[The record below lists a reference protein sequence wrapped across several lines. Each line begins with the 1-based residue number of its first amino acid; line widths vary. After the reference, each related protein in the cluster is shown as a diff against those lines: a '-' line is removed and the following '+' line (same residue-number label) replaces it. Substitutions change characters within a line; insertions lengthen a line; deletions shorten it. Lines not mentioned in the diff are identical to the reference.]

1 MSCFATAQFPYT
13 AEETTELSFKEGDV
27 IEILDACDGDW
38 WYGKIESREG
48 YFPHTYVKA
57 VEDMERISQLER
69 ESQMTADLSVESL
82 KVSSPKGLDKQLSTL
97 EEVTATIEEV
107 VMSKPKAEEV
117 VEVDKGEVEVQGKAD
132 EEPKKLK
139 RGDPGWRPPPPR
151 RKSKPPPELAEVAEA
166 LKKEREQ
173 KEKEQ
178 QQQQEVQEEREEGGE
193 AAPPTGMAAYYTLSE
208 ENRGSDMQM
217 ERDTGASVLSEG
229 DRISEMTDNDDRPSS
244 DPSTPTLSR
253 PTLSDRSSE
262 SSAAPPPDPKKEFE
276 EYEKSLY
283 SVSFLSFAT
292 NYFAKSKGGMFHKK
306 EKIEDQIQFS
316 AKPTKHHLLAS
327 TDSATSSAA
336 VALFHTVMVYMG
348 DATDK
353 KVQPGT
359 YLTLSEICKVATES
373 NLIDELL
380 VYCLKQTNSSN
391 ANVGSVTKGLEIIAQ
406 VLRLP
411 EVASS
416 SPALL
421 DLLRKSCLRKRRTQS
436 AIGGLACV
444 CFYTLLIPE
453 SERRT
458 LERLTVDDLEF
469 ARTNCKI
476 PDHPFN
482 CSLEE
487 VLRYEHY
494 TNNPLSRTNPLQ
506 LFTLNPWVPEILRG
520 LVECTRC
527 LGAHKTVGIFRL
539 ASDKDDII
547 ALKDAIKSQGY
558 AMIHDVIRRNE
569 IENNKAA
576 GLSALEA
583 LQKDQNVYTGLT
595 FSSSVESGDLLK
607 QWLRGLTEP
616 LIPSAFYNSALESVN
631 FSGDLKAT
639 VAIFNNLIKS
649 NQASIAYLVSFL
661 VDLLKHKDVTLMD
674 EAGLA
679 IVFSPNLLKEP
690 TGDPMKFAMNSE
702 KEKRFVIN
710 LIEAGK
716 KGYLKI

>member
-1 MSCFATAQFPYT
+1 MSCFATAQFPYK
-13 AEETTELSFKEGDV
+13 AEEKTELSFEEGDV

-38 WYGKIESREG
+38 WYGKIETREG

-69 ESQMTADLSVESL
+69 ESQMTADLSVSSL
-82 KVSSPKGLDKQLSTL
+82 KASTPKGADHLATL

-107 VMSKPKAEEV
+107 VMSKPKVEEV
-117 VEVDKGEVEVQGKAD
+117 VVREQQQEEE

-139 RGDPGWRPPPPR
+139 RGDAGWRPPPPR
-151 RKSKPPPELAEVAEA
+151 RKSKPPPELTEIAET
-166 LKKEREQ
+166 LKKEKEQ

-178 QQQQEVQEEREEGGE
+178 QQKEVELQEEEVEDDNTTT
-193 AAPPTGMAAYYTLSE
+193 APTGMAAYYTLSE
-208 ENRGSDMQM
+208 ENRGSDMQF
-217 ERDTGASVLSEG
+217 ERDTGDSVLS
-229 DRISEMTDNDDRPSS
+229 DSRVSDMTDNDDRPSS
-244 DPSTPTLSR
+244 DPSTPVLSR
-253 PTLSDRSSE
+253 LVSSFSDDRSSE
-262 SSAAPPPDPKKEFE
+262 ASGAPPPDPKKEFA
-276 EYEKSLY
+276 EYEKGLY
-283 SVSFLSFAT
+283 AVSFLSFAT
-292 NYFAKSKGGMFHKK
+292 NHFVKSKGGMFHKK

-316 AKPTKHHLLAS
+316 NKPTKHNLLAA
-327 TDSATSSAA
+327 TDPSSSSAA
-336 VALFHTVMVYMG
+336 VSLFHTIMVYMG
-348 DATDK
+348 DAADK
-353 KVQPGT
+353 KIHPGT
-359 YLTLSEICKVATES
+359 YLTLSDICRVASEA
-373 NLIDELL
+373 NLIDEVL
-380 VYCLKQTNSSN
+380 VYCLKQTNSNNSN
-391 ANVGSVTKGLEIIAQ
+391 VDSVTKGFEIIAQ

-411 EVASS
+411 NIAASS
-416 SPALL
+416 PLL
-421 DLLRKSCLRKRRTQS
+421 LNLLRKSCLRKRRTQS

-444 CFYTLLIPE
+444 CFYTLLVPE
-453 SERRT
+453 SERLR

-547 ALKDAIKSQGY
+547 ALKDAIKSHGY
-558 AMIHDVIRRNE
+558 AMILDVIRRNE
-569 IENNKAA
+569 ISNNKAA

-583 LQKDQNVYTGLT
+583 LQDEKDVYTGLT
-595 FSSSVESGDLLK
+595 FGGSVESGDLLK
-607 QWLRGLTEP
+607 QWLRGLTDP

-649 NQASIAYLVSFL
+649 NQASIAYIVSFL
-661 VDLLKHKDVTLMD
+661 VDLLDHKDVTLMD

-716 KGYLKI
+716 KGYLKIN

>member
-1 MSCFATAQFPYT
+1 MSCFATAQFPYK
-13 AEETTELSFKEGDV
+13 AEEKTELSFEEGDV

-38 WYGKIESREG
+38 WYGKIETREG

-69 ESQMTADLSVESL
+69 ESQMTADLSVSSL
-82 KVSSPKGLDKQLSTL
+82 KASTPKGADHLATL

-107 VMSKPKAEEV
+107 VMSKPKVEEV
-117 VEVDKGEVEVQGKAD
+117 VVREQQQEEE

-139 RGDPGWRPPPPR
+139 RGDAGWRPPPPR
-151 RKSKPPPELAEVAEA
+151 RKSKPPPELTEIAET
-166 LKKEREQ
+166 LKKEKEQ

-178 QQQQEVQEEREEGGE
+178 QQKEVELQEEEVEDDNTTT
-193 AAPPTGMAAYYTLSE
+193 APTGMAAYYTLSE
-208 ENRGSDMQM
+208 ENRGSDMQF
-217 ERDTGASVLSEG
+217 ERDTGDSVLS
-229 DRISEMTDNDDRPSS
+229 DSRVSDMTDNDDRPSS
-244 DPSTPTLSR
+244 DPSTPVLSR
-253 PTLSDRSSE
+253 LVSSFSDDRSSE
-262 SSAAPPPDPKKEFE
+262 ASGAPPPDPKKEFA
-276 EYEKSLY
+276 EYEKGLY
-283 SVSFLSFAT
+283 AVSFLSFAT
-292 NYFAKSKGGMFHKK
+292 NHFVKSKGGMFHKK

-316 AKPTKHHLLAS
+316 NKPTKHNLLAA
-327 TDSATSSAA
+327 TDPSSSSAA
-336 VALFHTVMVYMG
+336 VSLFHTIMVYMG
-348 DATDK
+348 DAADK
-353 KVQPGT
+353 KFT
-359 YLTLSEICKVATES
+359 RARF
-373 NLIDELL
+373 
-380 VYCLKQTNSSN
+380 
-391 ANVGSVTKGLEIIAQ
+391 EIIAQ

-411 EVASS
+411 NIAASS
-416 SPALL
+416 PLL
-421 DLLRKSCLRKRRTQS
+421 LNLLRKSCLRKRRTQS

-444 CFYTLLIPE
+444 CFYTLLVPE
-453 SERRT
+453 SERLR

-547 ALKDAIKSQGY
+547 ALKDAIKSHGY
-558 AMIHDVIRRNE
+558 AMILDVIRRNE
-569 IENNKAA
+569 ISNNKAA

-583 LQKDQNVYTGLT
+583 LQDEKDVYTGLT
-595 FSSSVESGDLLK
+595 FGGSVESGDLLK
-607 QWLRGLTEP
+607 QWLRGLTDP

-649 NQASIAYLVSFL
+649 NQASIAYIVSFL
-661 VDLLKHKDVTLMD
+661 VDLLDHKDVTLMD

-716 KGYLKI
+716 KGYLKIN